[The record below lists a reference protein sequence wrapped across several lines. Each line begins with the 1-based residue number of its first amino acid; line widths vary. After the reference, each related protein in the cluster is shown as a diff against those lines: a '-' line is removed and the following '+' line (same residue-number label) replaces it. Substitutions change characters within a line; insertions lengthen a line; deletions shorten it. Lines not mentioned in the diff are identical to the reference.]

1 LVIQYSLK
9 TERDNVKV
17 DVWFRTPTTRNLD
30 LALTVKIAENG
41 DTTWR
46 TRVMKPN
53 EYLALAKD
61 CERLARLL
69 PAHASTLHKIAE
81 AWRDLARNEEKKE
94 KSAGDGKSADTHD

>member
-1 LVIQYSLK
+1 
-9 TERDNVKV
+9 
-17 DVWFRTPTTRNLD
+17 
-30 LALTVKIAENG
+30 
-41 DTTWR
+41 
-46 TRVMKPN
+46 MKPN

-81 AWRDLARNEEKKE
+81 AWRDLARNQEKKE